1 MLSKG
6 GNCDTMG
13 GVLLLDVDYVTVM
26 YLFACDCR

>member
-13 GVLLLDVDYVTVM
+13 GVLLLVVDYVTVM
-26 YLFACDCR
+26 CLFACDCR